1 MAGAAATAARK
12 SAAATN
18 PKATSRNQRNK
29 ENVPP
34 PPQSTST
41 TTHQPHDPSGAGN
54 DSALVN
60 IIERM
65 GRLEKKLQDAEAENQ
80 RLRTKAGECDS
91 NLFVVTVHDLL
102 SLAGDTQRLHS
113 GCTHEAGDEDEGDQ
127 DAAAGVDEVARL
139 TAALA
144 AAENARKELEEK
156 LKNTASLPATSDESA
171 VEEGIVGRPSGTAG
185 QDYSIQV
192 KMGLAGSSKKN
203 KIYQGLLRYM
213 WDLGVRGGL
222 DWQLPWADISATE
235 KAKVFQVARKAH
247 PFLKRFHNDWATEEM
262 LKQYFRN
269 KRKNAY
275 RNGWLD
281 VPAKYSHLKANANK
295 RSQSGSRTK
304 KAKVVLAAK
313 KAKKASKSKGRVEKG
328 TSRGPAGVADD
339 EGEEDMSG
347 IDDEH
352 DDDD

>member
-18 PKATSRNQRNK
+18 PKATSHNQRNK

-102 SLAGDTQRLHS
+102 SLA
-113 GCTHEAGDEDEGDQ
+113 
-127 DAAAGVDEVARL
+127 
-139 TAALA
+139 AALA

-213 WDLGVRGGL
+213 RDLGVRGGL

-328 TSRGPAGVADD
+328 TSRGLQESPMMRVKK
-339 EGEEDMSG
+339 
-347 IDDEH
+347 I
-352 DDDD
+352 